1 MAYLKCLRGTL
12 KTIPTGSTATP
23 TDDIQTLL
31 NCADIWD
38 KSYTTLSELLADTTT
53 LQAVISS
60 NNAIDY
66 LVRSTT
72 WASGMCAN
80 STAMSYI
87 GLNNYASNT
96 LLADSTWCN
105 AICNSTY
112 FESVLNV
119 KVPIMTSDNTPSG
132 ECFASSNNNLA
143 YKVFDG
149 IETGATAWY
158 TSGNGVVGDYVG
170 YDFGSNKKIYKAIVK
185 SQYNTAS
192 DPRLKNYKYQGFNG
206 TTWVDISAEITAP
219 TLTTVWS
226 QETLLNAGDYSK
238 VRLYSTSALG
248 DQLFIFALQFYGRA
262 DV

>member
-1 MAYLKCLRGTL
+1 MAYLKCLRNVST
-12 KTIPTGSTATP
+12 TSIPDGSTVTP

-31 NCADIWD
+31 NCANIWD
-38 KSYTTLSELLADTTT
+38 KSYTTLSELLADSTS

-72 WASGMCAN
+72 WATDMCVD

-96 LLADSTWCN
+96 LLADSTWCT

-119 KVPIMTSDNTPSG
+119 KVPIMTSNNTPSG
-132 ECFASSNNNLA
+132 VCFASSENSGREA
-143 YKVFDG
+143 YHTFDG
-149 IETGATAWY
+149 VPTEIWNSNEINTP
-158 TSGNGVVGDYVG
+158 VYVG
-170 YDFGSNKKIYKAIVK
+170 YKFNSEVRLYLAVANF
-185 SQYNTAS
+185 QYNNFVTS
-192 DPRLKNYKYQGFNG
+192 TTYKYQTSNDNSIYNDVSDSVTASGG
-206 TTWVDISAEITAP
+206 VTTKTILTPSNAIYIRAYITAQ
-219 TLTTVWS
+219 TTS
-226 QETLLNAGDYSK
+226 SSYIGQCNT
-238 VRLYSTSALG
+238 
-248 DQLFIFALQFYGRA
+248 LQFYGRA